1 MTKNEPKKVLRDTW
15 PSNTEN
21 CNNSCNIFKYLPFML
36 SSKIKR
42 KMKMKKTLNLLFL
55 LLAVFAISSCSSD
68 DDEIKDSVKE
78 ITIYVSSETGESY
91 GFNSTPEE
99 CMLVKFDNPNG
110 EWEHLGLYR
119 IEGFTYVKGHEYEL
133 RVKMTTL
140 ANPPADGYSH
150 KYLLVKIVQDKLVKE
165 TETPTDNSVKSESDI
180 EYQEL
185 CPYNKYETEDN
196 YIVDGEGNIYKGNGW
211 PKPSYEHS
219 RIYVEN
225 VLDKGDDNW
234 VKFNSI
240 PYQAYCSYVISPL
253 TDDIRMVYN
262 EDGGPLFKDVI
273 PENEF
278 EYITKKM
285 NSGEKLQY
293 FLILANV
300 YKKGLQKLKFT
311 ITKQ

>member
-1 MTKNEPKKVLRDTW
+1 MQYIQN
-15 PSNTEN
+15 
-21 CNNSCNIFKYLPFML
+21 LPFIL
-36 SSKIKR
+36 SSTIKR
-42 KMKMKKTLNLLFL
+42 KMKKTLNLLFL

-68 DDEIKDSVKE
+68 DDEKKDSVKE

-110 EWEHLGLYR
+110 EWEHLSLYR

-150 KYLLVKIVQDKLVKE
+150 RYLLVKIVQDKLVKE

-196 YIVDGEGNIYKGNGW
+196 YIVDGEGNIYKGNGL

-219 RIYVEN
+219 RVYVEN

-253 TDDIRMVYN
+253 TDDIRLVYN
-262 EDGGPLFKDVI
+262 EDGGPLFKKVI
-273 PENEF
+273 PESEF

>member
-1 MTKNEPKKVLRDTW
+1 MQYIQN
-15 PSNTEN
+15 
-21 CNNSCNIFKYLPFML
+21 LPFIL
-36 SSKIKR
+36 SSTIKR
-42 KMKMKKTLNLLFL
+42 KMKMKKALNLLFL

-68 DDEIKDSVKE
+68 DDEKKDSVKE
-78 ITIYVSSETGESY
+78 ITIYISSETGESY

-253 TDDIRMVYN
+253 TDNIRMVYN

-273 PENEF
+273 PESEF

>member
-1 MTKNEPKKVLRDTW
+1 MQYIQN
-15 PSNTEN
+15 
-21 CNNSCNIFKYLPFML
+21 LPFML

-42 KMKMKKTLNLLFL
+42 KMKKTLNLLFL

-68 DDEIKDSVKE
+68 DDEKKDSVKE

-119 IEGFTYVKGHEYEL
+119 IEGFTYVKGHEFEL

-150 KYLLVKIVQDKLVKE
+150 KYLLIKIVQDKLVKE
-165 TETPTDNSVKSESDI
+165 TGTPTDNSVKSESDI

-196 YIVDGEGNIYKGNGW
+196 YIIDGEGNIYKGNGL

-234 VKFNSI
+234 GKFNSI
-240 PYQAYCSYVISPL
+240 PYQAYRSYVISPL

-273 PENEF
+273 PESEF

>member
-1 MTKNEPKKVLRDTW
+1 MQYIQN
-15 PSNTEN
+15 
-21 CNNSCNIFKYLPFML
+21 LPFIL
-36 SSKIKR
+36 SSTIKR
-42 KMKMKKTLNLLFL
+42 KMKKTLNLLFL

-68 DDEIKDSVKE
+68 DDEKKDSVKE

-99 CMLVKFDNPNG
+99 CMLVMFDNPNG

-165 TETPTDNSVKSESDI
+165 SETSTDNSVKSESDI

-273 PENEF
+273 PESEF

>member
-1 MTKNEPKKVLRDTW
+1 MQFIQ
-15 PSNTEN
+15 
-21 CNNSCNIFKYLPFML
+21 NIPFML

-42 KMKMKKTLNLLFL
+42 KMKKTLNLLFL

-68 DDEIKDSVKE
+68 DDEKKDSVKE
-78 ITIYVSSETGESY
+78 ITVYVSSETGESY

-99 CMLVKFDNPNG
+99 YLLVKFDNPNG

-150 KYLLVKIVQDKLVKE
+150 RYLLVKIVQDKLVKE

-219 RIYVEN
+219 RIYIEN

-253 TDDIRMVYN
+253 TDNIRLVYN
-262 EDGGPLFKDVI
+262 EDGGPLFKKVI
-273 PENEF
+273 PESEF

>member
-1 MTKNEPKKVLRDTW
+1 MQYIQN
-15 PSNTEN
+15 
-21 CNNSCNIFKYLPFML
+21 LPFIL
-36 SSKIKR
+36 SSTIKR
-42 KMKMKKTLNLLFL
+42 KMKKTLNLLFL
-55 LLAVFAISSCSSD
+55 LLAVFAVSSCSSD
-68 DDEIKDSVKE
+68 DDEKKDSVKE

-110 EWEHLGLYR
+110 KWEHLGLYR

-165 TETPTDNSVKSESDI
+165 TGTPTDNSVKSESDI

-234 VKFNSI
+234 GKFNSI
-240 PYQAYCSYVISPL
+240 PYQAYRSYVISPL

-273 PENEF
+273 PESEF

-293 FLILANV
+293 YLILANV

>member
-1 MTKNEPKKVLRDTW
+1 MQYIQN
-15 PSNTEN
+15 
-21 CNNSCNIFKYLPFML
+21 LPFIL
-36 SSKIKR
+36 SSTIKR
-42 KMKMKKTLNLLFL
+42 KMKKTLNLLFL
-55 LLAVFAISSCSSD
+55 LLAVFAVSSCSSD
-68 DDEIKDSVKE
+68 DDEKKDSVKE

-110 EWEHLGLYR
+110 KWEHLGLYR

-165 TETPTDNSVKSESDI
+165 TGTPTDNSVKSESDI

-234 VKFNSI
+234 GKFNSI

-273 PENEF
+273 PESEF
-278 EYITKKM
+278 EYITKKI

-300 YKKGLQKLKFT
+300 YKKGLQKLEFT

>member
-1 MTKNEPKKVLRDTW
+1 MQYIQN
-15 PSNTEN
+15 
-21 CNNSCNIFKYLPFML
+21 LPFIL
-36 SSKIKR
+36 SSTIKR
-42 KMKMKKTLNLLFL
+42 KMKKTLNLLFL
-55 LLAVFAISSCSSD
+55 LLAVFAVSSCSSD
-68 DDEIKDSVKE
+68 DDEKKDSVKE
-78 ITIYVSSETGESY
+78 ITIYVSSETGKSY

-110 EWEHLGLYR
+110 KWEHLGLYR

-253 TDDIRMVYN
+253 TDDIRLVYN
-262 EDGGPLFKDVI
+262 EDGGPLFKKVI
-273 PENEF
+273 PESEF

>member
-1 MTKNEPKKVLRDTW
+1 MQYIQN
-15 PSNTEN
+15 
-21 CNNSCNIFKYLPFML
+21 LPFIL
-36 SSKIKR
+36 SSTIKR
-42 KMKMKKTLNLLFL
+42 KMKKTLNLLFL

-68 DDEIKDSVKE
+68 DDEKKDSVKE

-150 KYLLVKIVQDKLVKE
+150 KYLLVKIIQDKLVKE

-185 CPYNKYETEDN
+185 CPYNKYDTEDN

-253 TDDIRMVYN
+253 TDDIRLVYN
-262 EDGGPLFKDVI
+262 EDGGPLFKKVI
-273 PENEF
+273 PESEF

>member
-1 MTKNEPKKVLRDTW
+1 
-15 PSNTEN
+15 
-21 CNNSCNIFKYLPFML
+21 ML

-42 KMKMKKTLNLLFL
+42 KMKKTLNLLFL

-68 DDEIKDSVKE
+68 DDEKKDSVKE

-150 KYLLVKIVQDKLVKE
+150 RYLLVKIVQDKLVKE

-196 YIVDGEGNIYKGNGW
+196 YIVDGEGNIYKGNGL

-219 RIYVEN
+219 RVYVEN

-234 VKFNSI
+234 GKFNSI

-253 TDDIRMVYN
+253 TDDIRLVYN
-262 EDGGPLFKDVI
+262 EDGGPLFKKVI
-273 PENEF
+273 PESEF

>member
-1 MTKNEPKKVLRDTW
+1 MQYIQN
-15 PSNTEN
+15 
-21 CNNSCNIFKYLPFML
+21 LPFIL
-36 SSKIKR
+36 SSTIKR
-42 KMKMKKTLNLLFL
+42 KMKKTLNLLFL
-55 LLAVFAISSCSSD
+55 LLAVFAVSSCSSD
-68 DDEIKDSVKE
+68 DDEKKDSVKE

-150 KYLLVKIVQDKLVKE
+150 RYLLVKIVQDKLVKE

-253 TDDIRMVYN
+253 TDDIRLVYN

-273 PENEF
+273 PESEF

>member
-1 MTKNEPKKVLRDTW
+1 MQYIQN
-15 PSNTEN
+15 
-21 CNNSCNIFKYLPFML
+21 LPFIL
-36 SSKIKR
+36 SSTIKR
-42 KMKMKKTLNLLFL
+42 KMKKTLNLLFL

-68 DDEIKDSVKE
+68 DDEKKDSVKE

-150 KYLLVKIVQDKLVKE
+150 RYLLVKIVQDKLVKE
-165 TETPTDNSVKSESDI
+165 TGTPTDNSVKSESDI

-196 YIVDGEGNIYKGNGW
+196 YIVDGE
-211 PKPSYEHS
+211 
-219 RIYVEN
+219 
-225 VLDKGDDNW
+225 
-234 VKFNSI
+234 
-240 PYQAYCSYVISPL
+240 
-253 TDDIRMVYN
+253 
-262 EDGGPLFKDVI
+262 
-273 PENEF
+273 
-278 EYITKKM
+278 
-285 NSGEKLQY
+285 
-293 FLILANV
+293 
-300 YKKGLQKLKFT
+300 
-311 ITKQ
+311 

>member
-1 MTKNEPKKVLRDTW
+1 MQYIQN
-15 PSNTEN
+15 
-21 CNNSCNIFKYLPFML
+21 LPFIL
-36 SSKIKR
+36 SSTIKR
-42 KMKMKKTLNLLFL
+42 KMKKTLNLLFL

-68 DDEIKDSVKE
+68 DDEKKDSVKE

-165 TETPTDNSVKSESDI
+165 TGTPTDNSVKSESDI

-253 TDDIRMVYN
+253 TDDIRLVYN
-262 EDGGPLFKDVI
+262 EDGGPLFKKVI
-273 PENEF
+273 PESEF

>member
-1 MTKNEPKKVLRDTW
+1 MQYIQN
-15 PSNTEN
+15 
-21 CNNSCNIFKYLPFML
+21 LPFIL
-36 SSKIKR
+36 SSTIKR

-68 DDEIKDSVKE
+68 DDEKKDSVKE

-196 YIVDGEGNIYKGNGW
+196 YIVDGEGNIYKGSGW

-273 PENEF
+273 PESEF

>member
-1 MTKNEPKKVLRDTW
+1 MQYIQN
-15 PSNTEN
+15 
-21 CNNSCNIFKYLPFML
+21 LPFIL
-36 SSKIKR
+36 SSTIKR
-42 KMKMKKTLNLLFL
+42 KMKKTLNLLFL

-110 EWEHLGLYR
+110 KWEHLGLYR

-165 TETPTDNSVKSESDI
+165 TETPTNSVKSESDI

-225 VLDKGDDNW
+225 VLDKSDDNW

-253 TDDIRMVYN
+253 TDDIRLVYN
-262 EDGGPLFKDVI
+262 EDGGPLFKKVI
-273 PENEF
+273 PESEF

>member
-1 MTKNEPKKVLRDTW
+1 MQYIQN
-15 PSNTEN
+15 
-21 CNNSCNIFKYLPFML
+21 LPFIL
-36 SSKIKR
+36 SSTIKR
-42 KMKMKKTLNLLFL
+42 KMKKTLNLLFL
-55 LLAVFAISSCSSD
+55 LLAVFAVSSCSSD
-68 DDEIKDSVKE
+68 DDEKKDSVKE
-78 ITIYVSSETGESY
+78 ITIFVSSETGESY

-110 EWEHLGLYR
+110 KWEHLGLYR

-273 PENEF
+273 PESEF

>member
-1 MTKNEPKKVLRDTW
+1 MQYIQN
-15 PSNTEN
+15 
-21 CNNSCNIFKYLPFML
+21 LPFML

-99 CMLVKFDNPNG
+99 CMLVKFENPNG

-165 TETPTDNSVKSESDI
+165 TGTPTDNSVKSESDI

-273 PENEF
+273 PESEF

>member
-1 MTKNEPKKVLRDTW
+1 MQYIQN
-15 PSNTEN
+15 
-21 CNNSCNIFKYLPFML
+21 LPFML
-36 SSKIKR
+36 SSTIKR
-42 KMKMKKTLNLLFL
+42 KMKKTLNLLFL

-68 DDEIKDSVKE
+68 DDEKKDSVKE

-119 IEGFTYVKGHEYEL
+119 IEGFTYVKGHEFEL

-150 KYLLVKIVQDKLVKE
+150 RYLLVKIVQDKLVKE

-196 YIVDGEGNIYKGNGW
+196 YIIDGEGNIYKGNGL

-253 TDDIRMVYN
+253 TDDIRLVYN
-262 EDGGPLFKDVI
+262 EDGGLLFKDVI
-273 PENEF
+273 PESEF

>member
-1 MTKNEPKKVLRDTW
+1 MQYIQN
-15 PSNTEN
+15 
-21 CNNSCNIFKYLPFML
+21 LPFIL
-36 SSKIKR
+36 SSTIKR
-42 KMKMKKTLNLLFL
+42 KMKKTLNLLFL
-55 LLAVFAISSCSSD
+55 LLTVFAISSCSSD
-68 DDEIKDSVKE
+68 DDEKKDSVKE

-273 PENEF
+273 PESEF

>member
-1 MTKNEPKKVLRDTW
+1 MQYIQN
-15 PSNTEN
+15 
-21 CNNSCNIFKYLPFML
+21 LPFIL
-36 SSKIKR
+36 SGTIKR
-42 KMKMKKTLNLLFL
+42 KMKKTLNLLFL

-68 DDEIKDSVKE
+68 DDEKKDSVKE

-273 PENEF
+273 PESEF

>member
-1 MTKNEPKKVLRDTW
+1 MQYIQN
-15 PSNTEN
+15 
-21 CNNSCNIFKYLPFML
+21 LPFIL
-36 SSKIKR
+36 SSTIKR

-68 DDEIKDSVKE
+68 DDEKKDSVKE

-165 TETPTDNSVKSESDI
+165 TETPTENSVKSESDI

-225 VLDKGDDNW
+225 VLDKGDNNW

-253 TDDIRMVYN
+253 TDNIRMVYN

-273 PENEF
+273 PESEF

>member
-1 MTKNEPKKVLRDTW
+1 MQYIQN
-15 PSNTEN
+15 
-21 CNNSCNIFKYLPFML
+21 LPFIL
-36 SSKIKR
+36 SSTIKR
-42 KMKMKKTLNLLFL
+42 KMKKTLNLLFL

-68 DDEIKDSVKE
+68 DDEKKDSVKE

-211 PKPSYEHS
+211 PKPSYEHI

-253 TDDIRMVYN
+253 TDDIRLVYN

-273 PENEF
+273 PESEF

>member
-1 MTKNEPKKVLRDTW
+1 MQFIQN
-15 PSNTEN
+15 
-21 CNNSCNIFKYLPFML
+21 LPFML

-42 KMKMKKTLNLLFL
+42 KMKKTLNLLFL

-68 DDEIKDSVKE
+68 DDEKKDSVKE

-165 TETPTDNSVKSESDI
+165 TGTPTDNSVKSESDI

-219 RIYVEN
+219 RIYIEN

-240 PYQAYCSYVISPL
+240 PYQAYRSYVISPL

-262 EDGGPLFKDVI
+262 EDDGPLFKDVI
-273 PENEF
+273 PESEF

>member
-1 MTKNEPKKVLRDTW
+1 MQYIQN
-15 PSNTEN
+15 
-21 CNNSCNIFKYLPFML
+21 LPFIL
-36 SSKIKR
+36 SSTIKR

-68 DDEIKDSVKE
+68 DDEKKDSVKE

-165 TETPTDNSVKSESDI
+165 TEPPTDNSVKSESDI

-273 PENEF
+273 PESEF

>member
-1 MTKNEPKKVLRDTW
+1 MQYIQN
-15 PSNTEN
+15 
-21 CNNSCNIFKYLPFML
+21 LPFIL
-36 SSKIKR
+36 SSTIKR
-42 KMKMKKTLNLLFL
+42 KMNQTLNLLFL
-55 LLAVFAISSCSSD
+55 LLAVFAVSSCSSD
-68 DDEIKDSVKE
+68 DDEKKDSVKE

-110 EWEHLGLYR
+110 KWEHLGLYR

-165 TETPTDNSVKSESDI
+165 TETPTNSVKSESDI

-225 VLDKGDDNW
+225 VLDKGDNNW

-273 PENEF
+273 PESEF

>member
-1 MTKNEPKKVLRDTW
+1 MQYIQN
-15 PSNTEN
+15 
-21 CNNSCNIFKYLPFML
+21 LPFIL
-36 SSKIKR
+36 SSTIKR

-68 DDEIKDSVKE
+68 DDEKKDSVKE

-91 GFNSTPEE
+91 GFNSTPKE

-253 TDDIRMVYN
+253 TDNIRMVYN

-273 PENEF
+273 PESEF

>member
-1 MTKNEPKKVLRDTW
+1 MQYIQN
-15 PSNTEN
+15 
-21 CNNSCNIFKYLPFML
+21 LPFIL
-36 SSKIKR
+36 SSTIKR
-42 KMKMKKTLNLLFL
+42 KMKKTLNLLFL

-150 KYLLVKIVQDKLVKE
+150 RYLLVKIVQEKLVKE

-219 RIYVEN
+219 RIYIEN

-253 TDDIRMVYN
+253 TDDIRLVYN
-262 EDGGPLFKDVI
+262 EDGGPLFKKVI
-273 PENEF
+273 PESEF

>member
-1 MTKNEPKKVLRDTW
+1 MQYIQN
-15 PSNTEN
+15 
-21 CNNSCNIFKYLPFML
+21 LPFIL
-36 SSKIKR
+36 SSTIKR
-42 KMKMKKTLNLLFL
+42 KMKKTLNLLFL

-68 DDEIKDSVKE
+68 DDEKKDSVKE
-78 ITIYVSSETGESY
+78 ITIYVSSETGKSY

-165 TETPTDNSVKSESDI
+165 TETPTNSVKSESDI

-225 VLDKGDDNW
+225 VLDKSDDNW

-253 TDDIRMVYN
+253 TDDIRLVYN
-262 EDGGPLFKDVI
+262 EDGGPLFKKVI
-273 PENEF
+273 PESEF

>member
-1 MTKNEPKKVLRDTW
+1 MQYIQN
-15 PSNTEN
+15 
-21 CNNSCNIFKYLPFML
+21 LPFIL
-36 SSKIKR
+36 SSTIKR
-42 KMKMKKTLNLLFL
+42 KMKKTLNLLFL

-68 DDEIKDSVKE
+68 DDEKKDSVKE

-140 ANPPADGYSH
+140 ANPPTDGYSH

-165 TETPTDNSVKSESDI
+165 TGTPTDNSVKSESDI

-196 YIVDGEGNIYKGNGW
+196 YIVDGEGNIYKSNGW

-262 EDGGPLFKDVI
+262 EDGGPLFKNVI
-273 PENEF
+273 PESEF

>member
-1 MTKNEPKKVLRDTW
+1 MQYIQNL
-15 PSNTEN
+15 SF
-21 CNNSCNIFKYLPFML
+21 IL
-36 SSKIKR
+36 SSTIKR

-68 DDEIKDSVKE
+68 DDEKKDSVKE

-253 TDDIRMVYN
+253 TDNIRMVYN

-273 PENEF
+273 PESEF

>member
-1 MTKNEPKKVLRDTW
+1 MQYIQN
-15 PSNTEN
+15 
-21 CNNSCNIFKYLPFML
+21 LPFIL
-36 SSKIKR
+36 SSTIKR
-42 KMKMKKTLNLLFL
+42 KMKKTLNLLFL

-91 GFNSTPEE
+91 GFDSTPEE

-196 YIVDGEGNIYKGNGW
+196 YIVDGEGNIYKGNGL

-253 TDDIRMVYN
+253 TDDIRLVYN
-262 EDGGPLFKDVI
+262 EDGGPLFKKVI
-273 PENEF
+273 PESEF

>member
-1 MTKNEPKKVLRDTW
+1 MQYIQN
-15 PSNTEN
+15 
-21 CNNSCNIFKYLPFML
+21 LPFIL
-36 SSKIKR
+36 SSTIKR
-42 KMKMKKTLNLLFL
+42 KMKKTLNLLFL
-55 LLAVFAISSCSSD
+55 LLAVFAVSSCSSD
-68 DDEIKDSVKE
+68 DDEKKDSVKE

-165 TETPTDNSVKSESDI
+165 TGTPTDNSVKSESDI

-196 YIVDGEGNIYKGNGW
+196 YIVDGEGNIYKGNGL

-219 RIYVEN
+219 RIYIEN

-240 PYQAYCSYVISPL
+240 PYQAYRSYVISPL

-262 EDGGPLFKDVI
+262 EDDGPLFKDVI
-273 PENEF
+273 PESEF

-285 NSGEKLQY
+285 SSGEKLQY

>member
-1 MTKNEPKKVLRDTW
+1 MQYIQN
-15 PSNTEN
+15 
-21 CNNSCNIFKYLPFML
+21 LPFIL
-36 SSKIKR
+36 SSTIKR
-42 KMKMKKTLNLLFL
+42 KMKKTLNLLFL
-55 LLAVFAISSCSSD
+55 LLAVFAVSSCSSD
-68 DDEIKDSVKE
+68 DDEKKDSVKE

-110 EWEHLGLYR
+110 KWEHLGLYR

-165 TETPTDNSVKSESDI
+165 TETPTNSVKSESDI

-196 YIVDGEGNIYKGNGW
+196 YIVDGEGNIYKGNGL

-219 RIYVEN
+219 RIYLEN
-225 VLDKGDDNW
+225 VLDKSDDNW

-253 TDDIRMVYN
+253 TDDIRLVYN
-262 EDGGPLFKDVI
+262 EDGGPLFKKVI
-273 PENEF
+273 PESEF

>member
-1 MTKNEPKKVLRDTW
+1 MQYIQN
-15 PSNTEN
+15 
-21 CNNSCNIFKYLPFML
+21 LPFIL
-36 SSKIKR
+36 SSTIKR
-42 KMKMKKTLNLLFL
+42 KMKKTLNLLFL
-55 LLAVFAISSCSSD
+55 LLAVFAVSSFSSD
-68 DDEIKDSVKE
+68 DDEKKDSVKE

-165 TETPTDNSVKSESDI
+165 TGTPTDNSVKSESDI

-196 YIVDGEGNIYKGNGW
+196 YIVDGEGNIYKGNGL

-240 PYQAYCSYVISPL
+240 PYQAYRSYVISPL
-253 TDDIRMVYN
+253 TDDIRLVYN

-273 PENEF
+273 PESEF

>member
-1 MTKNEPKKVLRDTW
+1 MQYIQN
-15 PSNTEN
+15 
-21 CNNSCNIFKYLPFML
+21 LPFML

-42 KMKMKKTLNLLFL
+42 KMKKTLNLLFL

-68 DDEIKDSVKE
+68 DDEKKDSVKE

-110 EWEHLGLYR
+110 EWKHLGLYR

-150 KYLLVKIVQDKLVKE
+150 RYLLVKIVQDKLVKE

-211 PKPSYEHS
+211 AKPSYEHS

-253 TDDIRMVYN
+253 TDDIRLVYN
-262 EDGGPLFKDVI
+262 EDSGPLFKKVI
-273 PENEF
+273 PESEF

>member
-1 MTKNEPKKVLRDTW
+1 MQFIQ
-15 PSNTEN
+15 
-21 CNNSCNIFKYLPFML
+21 NIPFML

-42 KMKMKKTLNLLFL
+42 KMKKTLNLLFL

-68 DDEIKDSVKE
+68 DDEKKDSVKE

-165 TETPTDNSVKSESDI
+165 TGTPTDNSVKSESDI
-180 EYQEL
+180 VYQEL

-219 RIYVEN
+219 RIYLEN

-234 VKFNSI
+234 DKFNSI
-240 PYQAYCSYVISPL
+240 PYQAYRSYVISPL

-262 EDGGPLFKDVI
+262 EGGGPLFKDVI
-273 PENEF
+273 PESEF

>member
-1 MTKNEPKKVLRDTW
+1 MQYIQN
-15 PSNTEN
+15 
-21 CNNSCNIFKYLPFML
+21 LPFIL
-36 SSKIKR
+36 SSTIKR
-42 KMKMKKTLNLLFL
+42 KMKKTLNLLFL

-165 TETPTDNSVKSESDI
+165 TGTPTDNSVKSESDI

-219 RIYVEN
+219 RIYIEN

>member
-1 MTKNEPKKVLRDTW
+1 MQYIQN
-15 PSNTEN
+15 
-21 CNNSCNIFKYLPFML
+21 LPFIL
-36 SSKIKR
+36 SSTIKR
-42 KMKMKKTLNLLFL
+42 KMKKTLNLLFL

-68 DDEIKDSVKE
+68 DDEKKDSVKE

-196 YIVDGEGNIYKGNGW
+196 YIVDGEGNIYKGNGL

-234 VKFNSI
+234 IKFNSI

-273 PENEF
+273 PESEF
-278 EYITKKM
+278 EYISKKM

-293 FLILANV
+293 YLILANV